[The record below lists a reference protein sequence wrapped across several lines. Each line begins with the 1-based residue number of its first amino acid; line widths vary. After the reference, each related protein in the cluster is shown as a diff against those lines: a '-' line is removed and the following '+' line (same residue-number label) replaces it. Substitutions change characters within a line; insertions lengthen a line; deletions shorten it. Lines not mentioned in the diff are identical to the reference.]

1 MQAGAN
7 WNDGVH
13 AGPRAVNVNNYPWN
27 VNTNIGSRLA
37 CENREKRRSGI
48 TVPVAVTDCQII
60 TPCRQAKLDWR
71 PARGRGVLF
80 YQ

>member
-27 VNTNIGSRLA
+27 VNTNIGSRFA
-37 CENREKRRSGI
+37 CDSIVLRVGISTECQPVIVIQSGS
-48 TVPVAVTDCQII
+48 
-60 TPCRQAKLDWR
+60 
-71 PARGRGVLF
+71 
-80 YQ
+80 

>member
-7 WNDGVH
+7 WNEGVH

-37 CENREKRRSGI
+37 CENRLKPDDPALRCRS
-48 TVPVAVTDCQII
+48 Q
-60 TPCRQAKLDWR
+60 
-71 PARGRGVLF
+71 
-80 YQ
+80 

>member
-13 AGPRAVNVNNYPWN
+13 AGPRAVNLNNYPWN

-37 CENREKRRSGI
+37 CENRINQTIRHYGVGRSDRLSDHYSL
-48 TVPVAVTDCQII
+48 P
-60 TPCRQAKLDWR
+60 
-71 PARGRGVLF
+71 
-80 YQ
+80 